1 MENKNIEANIP
12 KFIFSDIQG
21 NRTSLMKE
29 PSICPDEC
37 LKKMMKERFGDVCSN
52 FNDDILSYT
61 QEEVFNKLGKL
72 IQICQA
78 KERNI
83 RPQLEQ
89 LCYTALVDLF
99 NIPEDT
105 IELKLSLDEEISK
118 DKCFPITPKT
128 GMNDKYNEYSELE
141 KEAFEIQK
149 RRILNI
155 IITGAAM
162 DLVNRGLKRV
172 LSDIFEM
179 DEELPHLYSK
189 IMKINEYLNFIS
201 DIKITDKNPQQG
213 GYEELTLGTTLKTP
227 IVDAHGIIFP
237 ILLQESIRCL
247 LELCIS
253 NGLPNDEK
261 EANKIMDKADALIYS
276 VWDERIGAAVWKF
289 ISHAMK
295 GKYLNTKVLP
305 SMFANISSL
314 PVEEFIDYARETFCM
329 TKKGTRMNCV
339 LYDETEHEIEYDDF
353 EVQLMQK
360 QNDNSVI
367 NDEYFSEDEL

>member
-83 RPQLEQ
+83 RSQLEQ

-105 IELKLSLDEEISK
+105 IELKLSLDEEICK

-128 GMNDKYNEYSELE
+128 GMNDEYNEYSELE
-141 KEAFEIQK
+141 NEAFEIQK

-172 LSDIFEM
+172 LSNIFEM

-213 GYEELTLGTTLKTP
+213 GYEELTLGTTLKAP
-227 IVDAHGIIFP
+227 VVEAHGIIFP

-261 EANKIMDKADALIYS
+261 EANKIMDKADALMYS

-289 ISHAMK
+289 ISRPMA

-314 PVEEFIDYARETFCM
+314 PVEEFINYARETFCM
-329 TKKGTRMNCV
+329 TKKGTRMNRI

-353 EVQLMQK
+353 EGQLMQK
-360 QNDNSVI
+360 QNDASVI